1 MAIQMR
7 RGPLAKYDKNKMLAG
22 EWGISI
28 DADTN
33 DQKAM
38 IVFAPGVDKEVMFV
52 EDAAE
57 QIAEATAEAIDIATE
72 EAEAW
77 AHGNSFHVNDYA
89 SGDGSTRSFLLAQ
102 TPSSILGVYV
112 DGAAVTAYTQSGKTI
127 TFTTAPAAGQNN
139 IRVYYTVNTA
149 TDNSKYY
156 KESASSYASQAANSM
171 NMADQAAGAAFEQA
185 QSASTAAATA
195 TTKAGEA
202 AISAQEAATSATNAS
217 SSATAASTSAGQAAD
232 SATAA
237 SGSATAAADSAED
250 AQEMSYAAEAW
261 AVGTKGGTDVPSTDP
276 QYHNNAKYYTEQAEA
291 AASQSAA
298 QASIAEVYDATTAY
312 AIGDYCLHDG
322 QLYECTTEITTPEA
336 WTAAHWTATTVGT
349 ELNEIND
356 DVTDLKEDLD
366 NVRERTDN
374 LVDCNS
380 ASKWIAA
387 SGKDVTVTIPDEDT
401 VRIKS
406 NISQTY
412 AAARYE
418 INTHGVNTLYTAIG
432 AYSGDGNARARL
444 YGSTSGTI
452 TNLGTINV
460 SGNVF
465 DVSAY
470 DICIV
475 ELCATV
481 ATASDGY
488 IDYSRVIV
496 ASSDIAVEYQPYY
509 VYKADEAISKLS
521 YVENVAK
528 TAAEAAGTPPGKFYA
543 IHRGARSTAPENT
556 MPAFIRARQ
565 LGYKIIETDVRYT
578 SDMVPVLI
586 HDGTIN
592 RTARNADGTDLSET
606 INIADI
612 TYEQALAYDFGIF
625 KGQEYAGTKIPTLSE
640 FLHWCKATGVTPVI
654 EQKIR
659 NNSEIDLVI
668 DAIIEAGMETN
679 FVSLSQTVGSLSRI
693 YNRLPNGKFVLLNNS
708 TITQE
713 IIDSVS
719 ASIFI
724 ESIAGLY
731 TSYTPELIESCKT
744 ANVALYAHDYYKY
757 TDIYATDDYVSGYII
772 EEGAI

>member
-1 MAIQMR
+1 MDKLTAIKI
-7 RGPLAKYDKNKMLAG
+7 KYNDGTYSDEIPVSALSENV
-22 EWGISI
+22 EWDS
-28 DADTN
+28 THTL
-33 DQKAM
+33 
-38 IVFAPGVDKEVMFV
+38 VD
-52 EDAAE
+52 
-57 QIAEATAEAIDIATE
+57 
-72 EAEAW
+72 
-77 AHGNSFHVNDYA
+77 
-89 SGDGSTRSFLLAQ
+89 
-102 TPSSILGVYV
+102 ILGNIDVDVTGSIQDQISQLSNSKVNTTDLNNYV
-112 DGAAVTAYTQSGKTI
+112 NSTMKTEVAGWLNNYISPATGTIAYDASLSIQGAAADAK
-127 TFTTAPAAGQNN
+127 AAGQ
-139 IRVYYTVNTA
+139 IVQI
-149 TDNSKYY
+149 S
-156 KESASSYASQAANSM
+156 
-171 NMADQAAGAAFEQA
+171 
-185 QSASTAAATA
+185 
-195 TTKAGEA
+195 TTKPTKENNRIWVG
-202 AISAQEAATSATNAS
+202 AS
-217 SSATAASTSAGQAAD
+217 EEEYEVPTM
-232 SATAA
+232 
-237 SGSATAAADSAED
+237 ED
-250 AQEMSYAAEAW
+250 L
-261 AVGTKGGTDVPSTDP
+261 D
-276 QYHNNAKYYTEQAEA
+276 
-291 AASQSAA
+291 
-298 QASIAEVYDATTAY
+298 
-312 AIGDYCLHDG
+312 
-322 QLYECTTEITTPEA
+322 
-336 WTAAHWTATTVGT
+336 
-349 ELNEIND
+349 
-356 DVTDLKEDLD
+356 DLKEVLD

-380 ASKWIAA
+380 ASKWIAT

-418 INTHGVNTLYTAIG
+418 INTVGVNTLYTAIG
-432 AYSGDGNARARL
+432 AYSGDGEARARL
-444 YGSTSGTI
+444 YGSASGTI

-470 DICIV
+470 DTCIV

-757 TDIYATDDYVSGYII
+757 TDIYATDDYVSGYIV